1 MSSPCLLSAA
11 PVSQPRL
18 REVKISLK
26 AGGRETTTS
35 HRSSSGTR
43 EAPSRTYAPAER
55 EAPVRGGVSSSRS
68 RSTPPVHRAQ
78 SKKTRG
84 GSSRQQEREHHPERN
99 GTLLHVPLAVAP
111 AGLAPFSSSSSS
123 SAACTPRRQRTSRS
137 HPHPHPPSTP
147 APILSSS
154 SSSSSAKSMKRA
166 RWLSFST
173 SNICFNS
180 LLEGRFRQ
188 LQDEREAVQK
198 KTFTKWVNSILSR
211 VGCRISDLYLDLR
224 DGRMLIKLLEVL
236 SGERLPK
243 PTKGRM
249 RIHCLENVDKALQFL
264 KEQRVH
270 LENMGS
276 HDIVDGNHRLILG
289 LIWTIILRF
298 QIQDIVVETGQA
310 DQKETRSAKDALLL
324 WCQMKTAGYPNV
336 NITNFTTSWKD
347 GMAFN
352 ALIHKHRP
360 DLVEFNSLKKSNPT
374 HNLHSAFNVAEQ
386 KLGVHKLLD
395 PEDVFTENPDEKSI
409 ITYVVAFYH
418 YFSKMKQ
425 LAVEGKRVGK
435 VLDHAIETGTMID
448 KYETLASDLLT
459 WIEQT
464 IIVLNNRKLANSLTG
479 VQQQLQAFNTY
490 RTVEKPPKFQEKGN
504 LEVLLF
510 TIQSRMRA
518 NNQRVYT
525 PKEGALVADIN
536 RAWERLEKAE
546 HVRERVLR
554 DELIRQEKLEQ
565 MARRFDRK
573 AAMRETWLLENQR
586 LVAQDNF
593 GYDLPA
599 VEAAK
604 KKHDAIET
612 DISAYE
618 ERVQALVVI
627 SKELESER
635 YHDAKRIDAWKD
647 NILRLWDYLQELLR
661 ARGGRLDKNLTLQ
674 RIFQEML
681 HIISWMDDMK
691 ARLLS
696 PDFGKHLLEVED
708 LLQKHALVEND
719 IALQAE
725 RVHNASAAALK
736 FANGDSYKPCDPQ
749 VIRDRVQHLDQC
761 YQELCALAAQRRA
774 RLEQSRRFWYFLWEV
789 TELESWIRE
798 KEQLFSSLD
807 YGKDL
812 TSVLVLQSKH
822 SAFEDELGARRGN
835 LGQLLAE
842 GDKMIRAKHFGSPKV
857 QESMDDIG
865 TQWQQLEEL
874 AAFRKQNLQDTQR
887 FFQFQG
893 DADELKAWLLDAKR
907 QMSTDDVG
915 HDEYTTQRQLKRH
928 NDLRNEA
935 IKSGATIDALSK
947 QANALPEELLNTP
960 DIQRRLK
967 DIKDLFMELLS
978 LADLRQ
984 KKLDDTMALY
994 TIFSETDACEI
1005 WMGQKETWLVGLEVP
1020 EKLEDLEVVQNR
1032 LSILAQDMANVQS
1045 RVDDVNKAVK
1055 QLEDSRHPRTKE
1067 VKECQTRLNT
1077 RWEAFKAMVED
1088 KKKKVDSAVSL
1099 HSYRLDCDETET
1111 WIRDKTRVIEST
1123 QDLGNDLAAV
1133 MTIQRKLFGME
1144 RDLAAIED
1152 KLSFLRREADQL
1164 AQDHPENAADI
1175 LARRGDLDAAWD
1187 ALKKTLKDREDSLGE
1202 VSKLQT
1208 FLQDMDDFQSWL
1220 FKTQKAVASEEMP
1233 ATLPEAEEQL
1243 SLHDAVREDIN
1254 NHEEDYHRVKD
1265 TGAQVMQGQEDDP
1278 QYQQL
1283 EQRLNGMDRGW
1294 YELQKMWD
1302 SRKNFLD
1309 QGLGFQQFMRDGKA
1323 VEAILNNQ
1331 EYTLAHIDKPDT
1343 LAGAEKALKKHEDF
1357 LSTMEANEDKIH
1369 GALQGGQRLV
1379 DSDNLYSGKVQD
1391 KMDSILDRRDK
1402 NKGRAQEVSEKLRD
1416 NRDLRHFL
1424 QNTQDLTLWIN
1435 EKMLTAQDT
1444 SYDEA
1449 RNLHSKWLKH
1459 QAFMAELAS
1468 NKDWLNKVD
1477 QEGQELMEFKPEFEP
1492 IVTEHLAK
1500 LHELWDKL
1508 ESTTQ
1513 EKARLLFDANRSEL
1527 FDQSQADMKKWLGEL
1542 QQQLQGGDE
1551 DVRDLTKANILLK
1564 KHQMTENQVRDR
1576 AREMEELQ
1584 QAVTKHGGG
1593 REDQPELEAEQRALQ
1608 RDFQQLLTPLAQR
1621 KSKLEAARAVHQF
1634 YRDLADEL
1642 LWIEERMP
1650 LATSDEHGHNLQTVQ
1665 MLQKKNQTLQREMEG
1680 HQPRVDEVVER
1691 GRTMAEAASAEG
1703 RPEADRITFQLKV
1716 LEEAW
1721 DRLQDEM
1728 AKRRERLS
1736 GSNSA
1741 QQFYNDADEAEAW
1754 IWEQE
1759 LYMIADEKAKDEQSA
1774 MLMLK
1779 HHMLLKQAVDDYADS
1794 IKKLNGRAQKMFAE
1808 DHPDGEG
1815 IIRRQGR
1822 VDKQYAGLG
1831 ELAEDRGRKLDHA
1844 YHHFLLSREVEDLE
1858 HWIAE
1863 RDVVASSQEMG
1874 QDLDHVSILRDK
1886 FREFARETG
1895 MVGQERV
1902 DMVNLTIDELIEA
1915 GHVEAAA
1922 MAEWKDT
1929 INDSWADLLELIDT
1943 RAQLL
1948 TASYELLKYFDDG
1961 KELVAQIHEKQKELP
1976 EDVGE
1981 DFSKAESFHRMHA
1994 AFERDITALGQQVQ
2008 QFQETAGRLH
2018 AQYAGNRADAIQ
2030 ATERAVVEAWKGLLD
2045 ACDGRRAQ
2053 LVDTAEKFRFF
2064 TMVRDLMAWMESTI
2078 QQIETQEK
2086 PRDVSSVELL
2096 QKYHQGIRS
2105 EIEARGAKFTD
2116 CTDLGK
2122 ALLTRKHRDSA
2133 EIKEKLVQLMEKRK
2147 EMMFKWDDRW
2157 DWLRLLLEVCQFAR
2171 DASVAEAWLIA
2182 QEPYVTSRDL
2192 GHTVDEVEKLLKRHE
2207 AFEKSTA
2214 TWEERFCALER
2225 LTTLELLELRKQQQ
2239 EMEQFIKEEQRS
2251 DKDSRRE
2258 DTGFVEESSQIYT
2271 VEEQTLSGSGAVE
2284 PSSLVLEETADDA
2297 TVPMVSEMR
2306 ESGSLELESS
2316 VSAVMP
2322 REAERA
2328 ATMPVEPLRGQTVLQ
2343 EGLLGRK
2350 QDVEGSGKKAS
2361 NRSWNNLYCVL
2372 RPGHLSNYKD
2382 AKSFGHGVTYHGED
2396 PLSLSS
2402 ATWEILGNYKKKKHV
2417 AKLHLG
2423 DGSEYLFQCKDE
2435 EELQRWSQAMEKAI
2449 QPLAA
2454 EEASGPS
2461 GAKAHSLPHPSSSSS
2476 AALPE
2481 PGSAK
2486 KDKEKMFS
2494 RFAKKK

>member
-1 MSSPCLLSAA
+1 MTSTTDFDNVEITQQYSHINTRFDLSDEELDNDNCTA
-11 PVSQPRL
+11 RL
-18 REVKISLK
+18 FE
-26 AGGRETTTS
+26 
-35 HRSSSGTR
+35 
-43 EAPSRTYAPAER
+43 
-55 EAPVRGGVSSSRS
+55 RS
-68 RSTPPVHRAQ
+68 RIKA
-78 SKKTRG
+78 
-84 GSSRQQEREHHPERN
+84 
-99 GTLLHVPLAVAP
+99 LA
-111 AGLAPFSSSSSS
+111 
-123 SAACTPRRQRTSRS
+123 
-137 HPHPHPPSTP
+137 
-147 APILSSS
+147 
-154 SSSSSAKSMKRA
+154 
-166 RWLSFST
+166 
-173 SNICFNS
+173 
-180 LLEGRFRQ
+180 
-188 LQDEREAVQK
+188 DEREAVQK

-211 VGCRISDLYLDLR
+211 VQCRISDLYLDLR

-236 SGERLPK
+236 SGEKLPK

-298 QIQDIVVETGQA
+298 QIQDIIVETGQA

-360 DLVEFNSLKKSNPT
+360 DLVDYDSLKRSNPT
-374 HNLHSAFNVAEQ
+374 HNLQSAFNVAEQ
-386 KLGVHKLLD
+386 KLGVTKLLD

-435 VLDHAIETGTMID
+435 VLDQAIETEKMID
-448 KYETLASDLLT
+448 KYETLASDLLL

-464 IIVLNNRKLANSLTG
+464 IVVLNNRKLANSLSG

-490 RTVEKPPKFQEKGN
+490 RNVEKPPKFQEKGN

-510 TIQSRMRA
+510 SIQSRMRA

-536 RAWERLEKAE
+536 KAWKRLERAE
-546 HVRERVLR
+546 HERERVLR

-573 AAMRETWLLENQR
+573 AAMRETWLQENQR

-593 GYDLPA
+593 GYDLPE

-612 DISAYE
+612 DIAAYE
-618 ERVQALVVI
+618 ERVQALVDI

-635 YHDAKRIDAWKD
+635 YHDAKRIDVRKD
-647 NILRLWDYLQELLR
+647 NVLRLWDYLQNQLR
-661 ARGGRLDKNLTLQ
+661 DRRGRLDKNLTLQ

-681 HIISWMDDMK
+681 HIINWMDDMK
-691 ARLLS
+691 ARLMS
-696 PDFGKHLLEVED
+696 PEFGKHLLEVED

-725 RVHNASAAALK
+725 RIQNASAAALK
-736 FANGDSYKPCDPQ
+736 FANGDTYKPCDPQ
-749 VIRDRVQHLDQC
+749 VIRDRVQHLDLC

-774 RLEQSRRFWYFLWEV
+774 RLEQSRCFWNFLWEV
-789 TELESWIRE
+789 AELESWIRE
-798 KEQLFSSLD
+798 KENLFSSLD

-822 SAFEDELGARRGN
+822 SAFEDELAARRVN
-835 LGQLLAE
+835 LKQILPE
-842 GDKMIRAKHFGSPKV
+842 GEKMIQAKHFGSPKV
-857 QESMDDIG
+857 QECMDDIMR
-865 TQWQQLEEL
+865 QWQQLEEL

-907 QMSTDDVG
+907 QMSTDDLG
-915 HDEYTTQRQLKRH
+915 HDEYTTQRLLKKH
-928 NDLRNEA
+928 NDLKNEA
-935 IKSGATIDALSK
+935 IKNGATIDALSK
-947 QANALPEELLNTP
+947 QASALPEELQNTP

-967 DIKDLFMELLS
+967 DIKDLYMELMS

-994 TIFSETDACEI
+994 TIFSETDACEL

-1020 EKLEDLEVVQNR
+1020 ENLDNLEVVQNR

-1067 VKECQTRLNT
+1067 VKECQARLNK
-1077 RWEAFKAMVED
+1077 RWEAFKAMVEE
-1088 KKKKVDSAVSL
+1088 KKRKVDSAVSL
-1099 HSYRLDCDETET
+1099 HNYGLECDETEA
-1111 WIRDKTRVIEST
+1111 WIKDKTRVIEST

-1133 MTIQRKLFGME
+1133 MAIQRKLFGIQ
-1144 RDLAAIED
+1144 RDLAAID
-1152 KLSFLRREADQL
+1152 TKLTFLRKEADQL
-1164 AQDHPENAADI
+1164 AKDHPENAADI
-1175 LARRGDLDAAWD
+1175 LARRGELDAAWD
-1187 ALKKTLKDREDSLGE
+1187 TLRKTLKDREDSLGE

-1220 FKTQKAVASEEMP
+1220 FKTQK
-1233 ATLPEAEEQL
+1233 
-1243 SLHDAVREDIN
+1243 
-1254 NHEEDYHRVKD
+1254 
-1265 TGAQVMQGQEDDP
+1265 
-1278 QYQQL
+1278 
-1283 EQRLNGMDRGW
+1283 
-1294 YELQKMWD
+1294 
-1302 SRKNFLD
+1302 
-1309 QGLGFQQFMRDGKA
+1309 
-1323 VEAILNNQ
+1323 
-1331 EYTLAHIDKPDT
+1331 EYTLAHLDKPDT

-1357 LSTMEANEDKIH
+1357 VSTMEANEDKID

-1379 DSDNLYSGKVQD
+1379 DSNNLYSGKVQE
-1391 KMDSILDRRDK
+1391 KMDSIQDRLVHDK
-1402 NKGRAQEVSEKLRD
+1402 NKRRAQDVHEKLRD
-1416 NRDLRHFL
+1416 NRDLQHFL
-1424 QNTQDLTLWIN
+1424 QNTQDLTVWIN

-1477 QEGQELMEFKPEFEP
+1477 QEGQELMESKPEFEP
-1492 IVTEHLAK
+1492 IVTERLAQ

-1527 FDQSQADMKKWLGEL
+1527 LDQSLADIKKWLHEL
-1542 QQQLQGGDE
+1542 QQQLQSGDE
-1551 DVRDLTKANILLK
+1551 DVKDLTIANILLK
-1564 KHQMTENQVRDR
+1564 KHQMTENQVRGR
-1576 AREMEELQ
+1576 ARELEELQ
-1584 QAVTKHGGG
+1584 EAVRKHGGG
-1593 REDQPELEAEQRALQ
+1593 REDQPELEAEQQTLQ

-1621 KSKLEAARAVHQF
+1621 KGKLEAAKAVHQF

-1650 LATSDEHGHNLQTVQ
+1650 LAMSQEHGHNLQTVQ
-1665 MLQKKNQTLQREMEG
+1665 MLLKKNQTLQREIEG
-1680 HQPRVDEVVER
+1680 HQP
-1691 GRTMAEAASAEG
+1691 
-1703 RPEADRITFQLKV
+1703 
-1716 LEEAW
+1716 
-1721 DRLQDEM
+1721 
-1728 AKRRERLS
+1728 
-1736 GSNSA
+1736 
-1741 QQFYNDADEAEAW
+1741 EAEAW
-1754 IWEQE
+1754 IGEQE

-1779 HHMLLKQAVDDYADS
+1779 RHVILKQDVDDYTDS
-1794 IKKLNGRAQKMFAE
+1794 IQRLADRAQKMFAE
-1808 DHPDGEG
+1808 DHPDGSE
-1815 IIRRQGR
+1815 IIRRQGQ
-1822 VDKQYAGLG
+1822 VDKQYAGLK
-1831 ELAEDRGRKLDHA
+1831 ELAEDRRKKLDHT
-1844 YHHFLLSREVEDLE
+1844 YHHFLLCREVEELE

-1863 RDVVASSQEMG
+1863 RDLVASSQEMG
-1874 QDLDHVSILRDK
+1874 QDLDHVTLLRDK
-1886 FREFARETG
+1886 FREFSRETG

-1902 DMVNLTIDELIEA
+1902 DMVNQTIDELIEG
-1915 GHVEAAA
+1915 GHSEAAT
-1922 MAEWKDT
+1922 MAEWKDS
-1929 INDSWADLLELIDT
+1929 INESWADLLELIDT
-1943 RAQLL
+1943 RTQLL
-1948 TASYELLKYFDDG
+1948 MASYELYFDDG
-1961 KELVAQIHEKQKELP
+1961 KELVAQIHDKQKELP
-1976 EDVGE
+1976 DDVGE

-1994 AFERDITALGQQVQ
+1994 AFERDITALGKQVQ
-2008 QFQETAGRLH
+2008 QFQETAARLH

-2030 ATERAVVEAWKGLLD
+2030 ATEQEVVEAWNGLLA

-2064 TMVRDLMAWMESTI
+2064 TMVRDLMAWMESI
-2078 QQIETQEK
+2078 IKQIETQEK
-2086 PRDVSSVELL
+2086 PKDVSSVELL

-2105 EIEARGAKFTD
+2105 EIETRGAKFTD
-2116 CTDLGK
+2116 CIDLGK

-2133 EIKEKLVQLMEKRK
+2133 EIKEKLGQLLKKRK

-2182 QEPYVTSRDL
+2182 QEPYVSSRDL

-2214 TWEERFCALER
+2214 TWEERFSALER
-2225 LTTLELLELRKQQQ
+2225 LTTDTLCSALLMQVVLLIHKWHFARLILSLCWFPLYLYFLLQ
-2239 EMEQFIKEEQRS
+2239 
-2251 DKDSRRE
+2251 
-2258 DTGFVEESSQIYT
+2258 
-2271 VEEQTLSGSGAVE
+2271 SGSGAVE
-2284 PSSLVLEETADDA
+2284 PSSGLLEGTAGDT
-2297 TVPMVSEMR
+2297 TVPIESEMR
-2306 ESGSLELESS
+2306 ESGSLELEPS
-2316 VSAVMP
+2316 VSLVTP
-2322 REAERA
+2322 KEPERA
-2328 ATMPVEPLRGQTVLQ
+2328 ATMPVEPLRAQTVLQ
-2343 EGLLGRK
+2343 EGMLSRK
-2350 QDVEGSGKKAS
+2350 HDVEGSGKKAS

-2372 RPGHLSNYKD
+2372 KPGQLSAYKD
-2382 AKSFGHGVTYHGED
+2382 AKSFGHGATYHGED
-2396 PLSLSS
+2396 PLSLSNAS
-2402 ATWEILGNYKKKKHV
+2402 WEILTNYKKKKHV
-2417 AKLHLG
+2417 FKLH
-2423 DGSEYLFQCKDE
+2423 
-2435 EELQRWSQAMEKAI
+2435 QAMDKAV
-2449 QPLAA
+2449 QPVAA
-2454 EEASGPS
+2454 EEESGPS
-2461 GAKAHSLPHPSSSSS
+2461 GGKTHSLPPPSSSS

-2481 PGSAK
+2481 PSSAK
-2486 KDKEKMFS
+2486 KDKEKKFS

>member
-1 MSSPCLLSAA
+1 MTSTTDFDNAEITQQYSRINTRFELSDEELDNDNSSA
-11 PVSQPRL
+11 RL
-18 REVKISLK
+18 FE
-26 AGGRETTTS
+26 
-35 HRSSSGTR
+35 
-43 EAPSRTYAPAER
+43 
-55 EAPVRGGVSSSRS
+55 RS
-68 RSTPPVHRAQ
+68 RIKA
-78 SKKTRG
+78 
-84 GSSRQQEREHHPERN
+84 
-99 GTLLHVPLAVAP
+99 LA
-111 AGLAPFSSSSSS
+111 
-123 SAACTPRRQRTSRS
+123 
-137 HPHPHPPSTP
+137 
-147 APILSSS
+147 
-154 SSSSSAKSMKRA
+154 
-166 RWLSFST
+166 
-173 SNICFNS
+173 
-180 LLEGRFRQ
+180 
-188 LQDEREAVQK
+188 DEREAVQK

-298 QIQDIVVETGQA
+298 QIQDIIVETGQA

-336 NITNFTTSWKD
+336 NITNFTTCWKD
-347 GMAFN
+347 GLAFN

-360 DLVEFNSLKKSNPT
+360 DLLDYGTLRKSNPT
-374 HNLHSAFNVAEQ
+374 HNLQSAFNVAEQ
-386 KLGVHKLLD
+386 KLGVTKLLD

-435 VLDHAIETGTMID
+435 VLDQAIETEKMVD

-464 IIVLNNRKLANSLTG
+464 IIVLNNRKLANSLSG

-536 RAWERLEKAE
+536 RAWERLERAE
-546 HVRERVLR
+546 HERERVLR

-612 DISAYE
+612 DIAAYE
-618 ERVQALVVI
+618 ERVQALVDI
-627 SKELESER
+627 SKVLESER
-635 YHDAKRIDAWKD
+635 YHDAKRIDVRKD
-647 NILRLWDYLQELLR
+647 NILRLWDYLQELLK
-661 ARGGRLDKNLTLQ
+661 ARRGRLDKNVTLQ

-681 HIISWMDDMK
+681 YIISWMDDMK
-691 ARLLS
+691 ARLMS

-708 LLQKHALVEND
+708 LLQKHALLEND

-749 VIRDRVQHLDQC
+749 VIRDRVQHLDLC

-774 RLEQSRRFWYFLWEV
+774 RLEQSRRFWNFLWEV
-789 TELESWIRE
+789 AELESWIRE
-798 KEQLFSSLD
+798 KEHIFSSMD

-822 SAFEDELGARRGN
+822 SAFEDELGARRAN
-835 LGQLLAE
+835 LEQVLAE
-842 GDKMIRAKHFGSPKV
+842 GEKMIKTKHFGSPKV
-857 QESMDDIG
+857 QDSMDSIG
-865 TQWQQLEEL
+865 RQWQQLEEL
-874 AAFRKQNLQDTQR
+874 AAFRRQNLQDTQR

-893 DADELKAWLLDAKR
+893 DADDLKSWLLDAKR
-907 QMSTDDVG
+907 QMSSEDVG
-915 HDEYTTQRQLKRH
+915 HDEYTTERLLKKH
-928 NDLRNEA
+928 KSLKNEA
-935 IKSGATIDALSK
+935 IKNGATIDALSK
-947 QANALPEELLNTP
+947 QANSLPEELQNTP

-967 DIKDLFMELLS
+967 DIKDLYMELMS

-984 KKLDDTMALY
+984 KKLDDAMALY
-994 TIFSETDACEI
+994 TIFSETDACEL
-1005 WMGQKETWLVGLEVP
+1005 WMGQKETWLVGLDVP

-1032 LSILAQDMANVQS
+1032 LSILAQEMANVQS
-1045 RVDDVNKAVK
+1045 RVDYVNKAVK

-1067 VKECQTRLNT
+1067 VKEYQTRLNK
-1077 RWEAFKAMVED
+1077 RWEAFKAMVEE
-1088 KKKKVDSAVSL
+1088 KKRKVDSALSL
-1099 HSYRLDCDETET
+1099 HNYGLECDETEA
-1111 WIRDKTRVIEST
+1111 WIKDKTRVIEST

-1144 RDLAAIED
+1144 RDLAAID
-1152 KLSFLRREADQL
+1152 TKLTFLRNEADQL
-1164 AQDHPENAADI
+1164 AKDHPENADDI
-1175 LARRGDLDAAWD
+1175 LARRKDLDAAWD
-1187 ALKKTLKDREDSLGE
+1187 ALKKTLKDREESLGE

-1220 FKTQKAVASEEMP
+1220 FKSQKAVASEEVP
-1233 ATLPEAEEQL
+1233 ETLPEAEEQL

-1254 NHEEDYHRVKD
+1254 NHEEDYHRVRD
-1265 TGAQVMQGQEDDP
+1265 TGAQVTQGQEDDP

-1283 EQRLNGMDRGW
+1283 EQRLKGLDRGW

-1302 SRKNFLD
+1302 NRKSFLD

-1323 VEAILNNQ
+1323 VNAILNNQ

-1357 LSTMEANEDKIH
+1357 VSTMEANEDKID
-1369 GALQGGQRLV
+1369 GALQSGQRLV
-1379 DSDNLYSGKVQD
+1379 DSNNLYSGKIQE
-1391 KMDSILDRRDK
+1391 KMDSIRDRHSK
-1402 NKGRAQEVSEKLRD
+1402 NKSRAQEVSEKLRD
-1416 NRDLRHFL
+1416 NRDLQQFL

-1459 QAFMAELAS
+1459 QAFMAELAA
-1468 NKDWLNKVD
+1468 NRGWLSKLD
-1477 QEGQELMEFKPEFEP
+1477 QEGQELIDSKPEFEP
-1492 IVTEHLAK
+1492 IVKERLAK

-1527 FDQSQADMKKWLGEL
+1527 FDQSLTDMKKWLAGL
-1542 QQQLQGGDE
+1542 QQQLQSGE
-1551 DVRDLTKANILLK
+1551 DVKDLTNANILLK

-1576 AREMEELQ
+1576 ARELEELQ
-1584 QAVTKHGGG
+1584 AAVQKHGGG
-1593 REDQPELEAEQRALQ
+1593 RDDQPELEAEQQALQ
-1608 RDFQQLLTPLAQR
+1608 ADFQQLITPLAQR
-1621 KSKLEAARAVHQF
+1621 RGKLEAAKSVHQF

-1650 LATSDEHGHNLQTVQ
+1650 LAMSQEHGHNLQTVQ
-1665 MLQKKNQTLQREMEG
+1665 MLQKKNQTLQREIEG
-1680 HQPRVDEVVER
+1680 HQPRVDDVLER
-1691 GRTMAEAASAEG
+1691 GQRMAAAASAES
-1703 RPEADRITFQLKV
+1703 RPEAEGIADQVKE

-1721 DRLQDEM
+1721 ARLQDEM
-1728 AKRRERLS
+1728 AKRRERLN
-1736 GSNSA
+1736 GSDLA
-1741 QQFYNDADEAEAW
+1741 RQYLNDADEAEAW
-1754 IWEQE
+1754 IGEQE

-1774 MLMLK
+1774 MVMLK
-1779 HHMLLKQAVDDYADS
+1779 RHMILKQAVDDYSDS
-1794 IKKLNGRAQKMFAE
+1794 IQKLADRAQKLFSE
-1808 DHPDGEG
+1808 DHPDGED
-1815 IIRRQGR
+1815 IIRRQGQ
-1822 VDKQYAGLG
+1822 VDKQYAGLK
-1831 ELAEDRGRKLDHA
+1831 ELAEDRCKKLDHT
-1844 YHHFLLSREVEDLE
+1844 YHHFLLSREVEELE
-1858 HWIAE
+1858 QWISE
-1863 RDVVASSQEMG
+1863 KDVVASSQEMG
-1874 QDLDHVSILRDK
+1874 QDLDHVTLLRDR

-1895 MVGQERV
+1895 MAGQERV
-1902 DMVNLTIDELIEA
+1902 DLVNQTIDELIEA
-1915 GHVEAAA
+1915 GHTEAAA
-1922 MAEWKDT
+1922 MAEWKDS
-1929 INDSWADLLELIDT
+1929 INESWADLLELIDT

-1948 TASYELLKYFDDG
+1948 TTSYELLKYFDDG
-1961 KELVAQIHEKQKELP
+1961 KELVAQIQEKQKELP

-1994 AFERDITALGQQVQ
+1994 AFERDISALGKQVQ
-2008 QFQETAGRLH
+2008 LFQETAARLH
-2018 AQYAGNRADAIQ
+2018 AQYAGGQAESIH
-2030 ATERAVVEAWKGLLD
+2030 ATEREVMEAWKGLLD

-2064 TMVRDLMAWMESTI
+2064 TMVRDLLSWMESII

-2086 PRDVSSVELL
+2086 PRDTSSVELL

-2116 CTDLGK
+2116 CIDLGK
-2122 ALLTRKHRDSA
+2122 TLLTRKHRDSA
-2133 EIKEKLVQLMEKRK
+2133 EIKEKLVQLTEKRK
-2147 EMMFKWDDRW
+2147 EMMLKWDDRW

-2192 GHTVDEVEKLLKRHE
+2192 GLTVDEVEKLLKRHE

-2214 TWEERFCALER
+2214 TWEERFSALER
-2225 LTTLELLELRKQQQ
+2225 LTTLELLELRKEQQ
-2239 EMEQFIKEEQRS
+2239 EMEQVMKEERRS
-2251 DKDSRRE
+2251 DIDSRRE
-2258 DTGFVEESSQIYT
+2258 DTGFVEESSQLHTI
-2271 VEEQTLSGSGAVE
+2271 EEQTLSGSGAVE
-2284 PSSLVLEETADDA
+2284 PTSGVQEGTAGDS
-2297 TVPMVSEMR
+2297 TVPIESEMR
-2306 ESGSLELESS
+2306 ESGSLELEPSIS
-2316 VSAVMP
+2316 VVMP
-2322 REAERA
+2322 KEPERA
-2328 ATMPVEPLRGQTVLQ
+2328 ATMPAEPVRALTVLQ
-2343 EGLLGRK
+2343 EGMLGRK
-2350 QDVEGSGKKAS
+2350 HDVEGSGKKAS

-2372 RPGHLSNYKD
+2372 KPGQLSVYKD
-2382 AKSFGHGVTYHGED
+2382 AKSFNHGVTYHGED
-2396 PLSLSS
+2396 PLSLSNAS
-2402 ATWEILGNYKKKKHV
+2402 WEILTNYKKKKHV
-2417 AKLHLG
+2417 ATLRLR
-2423 DGSEYLFQCKDE
+2423 DGSEYLFHCKDE
-2435 EELQRWSQAMEKAI
+2435 EELQRWSQAMERAV

-2461 GAKAHSLPHPSSSSS
+2461 GAKTHSLPAASSSSSS
-2476 AALPE
+2476 AAPPE
-2481 PGSAK
+2481 PSSAK
-2486 KDKEKMFS
+2486 KEKEKKFS

>member
-1 MSSPCLLSAA
+1 IASATFFFFCITQQYSHINTRFNLSDEELDNDNSSA
-11 PVSQPRL
+11 RL
-18 REVKISLK
+18 FE
-26 AGGRETTTS
+26 
-35 HRSSSGTR
+35 
-43 EAPSRTYAPAER
+43 
-55 EAPVRGGVSSSRS
+55 RS
-68 RSTPPVHRAQ
+68 RIKA
-78 SKKTRG
+78 
-84 GSSRQQEREHHPERN
+84 
-99 GTLLHVPLAVAP
+99 LA
-111 AGLAPFSSSSSS
+111 
-123 SAACTPRRQRTSRS
+123 
-137 HPHPHPPSTP
+137 
-147 APILSSS
+147 
-154 SSSSSAKSMKRA
+154 
-166 RWLSFST
+166 
-173 SNICFNS
+173 
-180 LLEGRFRQ
+180 
-188 LQDEREAVQK
+188 DEREAVQK

-298 QIQDIVVETGQA
+298 QIQDIIVETGQA
-310 DQKETRSAKDALLL
+310 DQKETHSAKDALLL

-336 NITNFTTSWKD
+336 NITNFTNSWKD

-360 DLVEFNSLKKSNPT
+360 DLVDYTKLKRSNPT
-374 HNLHSAFNVAEQ
+374 HNLQNAFNVAEQ
-386 KLGVHKLLD
+386 KLGVTKLLD

-435 VLDHAIETGTMID
+435 VLDQAIETERMID

-464 IIVLNNRKLANSLTG
+464 IVVLNNRKLANSLTG

-518 NNQRVYT
+518 NNQRVYM
-525 PKEGALVADIN
+525 PKEGALVSDIN
-536 RAWERLEKAE
+536 RAWERLERAE
-546 HVRERVLR
+546 HERERVLR

-612 DISAYE
+612 DIAAYE
-618 ERVQALVVI
+618 ERVQALVNI

-635 YHDAKRIDAWKD
+635 YHDAKRIDVRKD

-661 ARGGRLDKNLTLQ
+661 SRRGRLDMNLTLQ

-681 HIISWMDDMK
+681 YIISWMDEMK

-708 LLQKHALVEND
+708 LLQKHALLEND

-725 RVHNASAAALK
+725 RVQSASAAALK

-749 VIRDRVQHLDQC
+749 VIRDRVQHLNLC
-761 YQELCALAAQRRA
+761 YQELCTLAAQRRA
-774 RLEQSRRFWYFLWEV
+774 RLEQSRRFWNCLWEV
-789 TELESWIRE
+789 AELESWIRE

-812 TSVLVLQSKH
+812 TSMLVLQSKH
-822 SAFEDELGARRGN
+822 SAFEDELGARRNN
-835 LGQLLAE
+835 LQQVLAE
-842 GDKMIRAKHFGSPKV
+842 GDKMIQAKHFGSPKI
-857 QESMDDIG
+857 QECMDDIRR
-865 TQWQQLEEL
+865 QWQQLEDL
-874 AAFRKQNLQDTQR
+874 AAFRKQNLRDTQT

-907 QMSTDDVG
+907 QMSSNDVG
-915 HDEYTTQRQLKRH
+915 HDEYTTQRLLK
-928 NDLRNEA
+928 NQNNLRNEA
-935 IKSGATIDALSK
+935 IKNGATIDALSK
-947 QANALPEELLNTP
+947 QASALPEELQNTP

-967 DIKDLFMELLS
+967 DIKDLYMELLT

-994 TIFSETDACEI
+994 TIFSETDACEL
-1005 WMGQKETWLVGLEVP
+1005 WMSMKETWLVDLEVP
-1020 EKLEDLEVVQNR
+1020 ENLEDLEVVQNR
-1032 LSILAQDMANVQS
+1032 LSALAQEMVNVQS
-1045 RVDDVNKAVK
+1045 RVDDVNKAAK
-1055 QLEDSRHPRTKE
+1055 QLEESRHPRTKE
-1067 VKECQTRLNT
+1067 IKECQTRLNK

-1088 KKKKVDSAVSL
+1088 KKRRVDSAVSL
-1099 HSYRLDCDETET
+1099 HNYGLECDETET
-1111 WIRDKTRVIEST
+1111 WIKEKTRVIEST

-1144 RDLAAIED
+1144 RDLAAIEA
-1152 KLSFLRREADQL
+1152 KLTFLNEEANQL
-1164 AQDHPENAADI
+1164 AQDHPENAANI
-1175 LARRGDLDAAWD
+1175 LARRAELDTAWD
-1187 ALKKTLKDREDSLGE
+1187 RLRKTLKDREDSLGE

-1233 ATLPEAEEQL
+1233 TSLQEAEELL
-1243 SLHDAVREDIN
+1243 SRHNAVREDIN
-1254 NHEEDYHRVKD
+1254 NHEEDYHRVRD
-1265 TGAQVMQGQEDDP
+1265 TGAQVTQGQEDDP

-1283 EQRLNGMDRGW
+1283 EQRLNGLDRGW

-1302 SRKNFLD
+1302 SRRNFLD
-1309 QGLGFQQFMRDGKA
+1309 QGLGFQQFLRDGKA

-1357 LSTMEANEDKIH
+1357 VSTMEANEDKID

-1379 DSDNLYSGKVQD
+1379 DSNNLYSPKVQE
-1391 KMDSILDRRDK
+1391 KMDLVQDRQSK
-1402 NKGRAQEVSEKLRD
+1402 NKRRAVDVSEKLRD
-1416 NRDLRHFL
+1416 NRDLQHFL
-1424 QNTQDLTLWIN
+1424 QNTQDLTVWIN

-1477 QEGQELMEFKPEFEP
+1477 QEGQELMESKPEFEP
-1492 IVTEHLAK
+1492 IVKERLAQ

-1513 EKARLLFDANRSEL
+1513 EKDRLLFDANRSEL
-1527 FDQSQADMKKWLGEL
+1527 FDQSLADMKKWLAEL
-1542 QQQLQGGDE
+1542 QQQLQSGDE
-1551 DVRDLTKANILLK
+1551 DVKDLTNANIQLK
-1564 KHQMTENQVRDR
+1564 KHQVCIFLRKKKSLFLSMQSE
-1576 AREMEELQ
+1576 
-1584 QAVTKHGGG
+1584 
-1593 REDQPELEAEQRALQ
+1593 
-1608 RDFQQLLTPLAQR
+1608 FQQLLTPLSQR
-1621 KSKLEAARAVHQF
+1621 RGKLEAAKAVHQF

-1650 LATSDEHGHNLQTVQ
+1650 LAMSQEHGNNLQTVQ
-1665 MLQKKNQTLQREMEG
+1665 MLLKKNQTLQREIEG
-1680 HQPRVDEVVER
+1680 HQPCVGEVLER
-1691 GRTMAEAASAEG
+1691 GRRMAAAASAED
-1703 RPEADRITFQLKV
+1703 RPEAERIGDQMQE

-1721 DRLQDEM
+1721 ARLRDEM

-1736 GSNSA
+1736 GSNLA
-1741 QQFYNDADEAEAW
+1741 QQYYNDADEAEAW
-1754 IWEQE
+1754 IGEQE

-1779 HHMLLKQAVDDYADS
+1779 RHLILKQAVDDYAAS
-1794 IKKLNGRAQKMFAE
+1794 IQKLSDRAQKTLAE
-1808 DHPDGEG
+1808 DHPDGEE
-1815 IIRRQGR
+1815 IIRRQGQ
-1822 VDKQYAGLG
+1822 VDKQYAGLK
-1831 ELAEDRGRKLDHA
+1831 ELAEDRRKKLNHT

-1863 RDVVASSQEMG
+1863 KDVVASSQEMG
-1874 QDLDHVSILRDK
+1874 QDLDHVTLLRDK
-1886 FREFARETG
+1886 FRDFSRDMG
-1895 MVGQERV
+1895 MIGQDRV
-1902 DMVNLTIDELIEA
+1902 DMVNQTIDELIET
-1915 GHVEAAA
+1915 GHSEAATL
-1922 MAEWKDT
+1922 AEWKDG
-1929 INDSWADLLELIDT
+1929 INESWADLLELIDT
-1943 RAQLL
+1943 RSQLL
-1948 TASYELLKYFDDG
+1948 MASYDLLKYFDDG
-1961 KELVAQIHEKQKELP
+1961 KELVTQIHEKQKELP
-1976 EDVGE
+1976 EDVGD

-1994 AFERDITALGQQVQ
+1994 AFERDITALGKQVQ
-2008 QFQETAGRLH
+2008 QFQETALRLR
-2018 AQYAGNRADAIQ
+2018 AQYAGDKQDAIQ
-2030 ATERAVVEAWKGLLD
+2030 AMETEVVEAWKGLLD
-2045 ACDGRRAQ
+2045 ASDGRRAE

-2064 TMVRDLMAWMESTI
+2064 SMVRDLMAWMESII

-2105 EIEARGAKFTD
+2105 EIETRSAKFTD
-2116 CTDLGK
+2116 CIDLGK
-2122 ALLTRKHRDSA
+2122 SMLTRKHRDSA
-2133 EIKEKLVQLMEKRK
+2133 EIKEKLVQLMEKRQ

-2192 GHTVDEVEKLLKRHE
+2192 GQSVDEVEKLLKRHE

-2214 TWEERFCALER
+2214 TWEERFSALER
-2225 LTTLELLELRKQQQ
+2225 LTTVQ
-2239 EMEQFIKEEQRS
+2239 
-2251 DKDSRRE
+2251 
-2258 DTGFVEESSQIYT
+2258 ESSQLYT
-2271 VEEQTLSGSGAVE
+2271 IEEQTL
-2284 PSSLVLEETADDA
+2284 
-2297 TVPMVSEMR
+2297 VSN
-2306 ESGSLELESS
+2306 
-2316 VSAVMP
+2316 
-2322 REAERA
+2322 
-2328 ATMPVEPLRGQTVLQ
+2328 
-2343 EGLLGRK
+2343 
-2350 QDVEGSGKKAS
+2350 KAP
-2361 NRSWNNLYCVL
+2361 YFH
-2372 RPGHLSNYKD
+2372 HL
-2382 AKSFGHGVTYHGED
+2382 F
-2396 PLSLSS
+2396 
-2402 ATWEILGNYKKKKHV
+2402 
-2417 AKLHLG
+2417 
-2423 DGSEYLFQCKDE
+2423 
-2435 EELQRWSQAMEKAI
+2435 
-2449 QPLAA
+2449 
-2454 EEASGPS
+2454 
-2461 GAKAHSLPHPSSSSS
+2461 
-2476 AALPE
+2476 
-2481 PGSAK
+2481 
-2486 KDKEKMFS
+2486 
-2494 RFAKKK
+2494 

>member
-1 MSSPCLLSAA
+1 MTSTTDFDNAEITQQYSHINTRFDLCDEELDNDNSSA
-11 PVSQPRL
+11 RL
-18 REVKISLK
+18 FE
-26 AGGRETTTS
+26 
-35 HRSSSGTR
+35 
-43 EAPSRTYAPAER
+43 
-55 EAPVRGGVSSSRS
+55 RS
-68 RSTPPVHRAQ
+68 RIKA
-78 SKKTRG
+78 
-84 GSSRQQEREHHPERN
+84 
-99 GTLLHVPLAVAP
+99 LA
-111 AGLAPFSSSSSS
+111 
-123 SAACTPRRQRTSRS
+123 
-137 HPHPHPPSTP
+137 
-147 APILSSS
+147 
-154 SSSSSAKSMKRA
+154 
-166 RWLSFST
+166 
-173 SNICFNS
+173 
-180 LLEGRFRQ
+180 
-188 LQDEREAVQK
+188 DEREAVQK

-360 DLVEFNSLKKSNPT
+360 DLVDYNTLKRSNPT
-374 HNLHSAFNVAEQ
+374 HNLQNAFNVAEQ
-386 KLGVHKLLD
+386 RLGVTKLLD

-435 VLDHAIETGTMID
+435 VLDHAIETEEMID

-464 IIVLNNRKLANSLTG
+464 IIVLNNRKLANSLSG

-510 TIQSRMRA
+510 TIQSRMRS

-536 RAWERLEKAE
+536 RAWARLERAE
-546 HVRERVLR
+546 HERERVLR

-565 MARRFDRK
+565 TARRFDRK

-586 LVAQDNF
+586 LVSQDNF

-618 ERVQALVVI
+618 ERVKALVEI

-635 YHDAKRIDAWKD
+635 YHDAKRIDVRKD
-647 NILRLWDYLQELLR
+647 NVLRLWDYLQELLK
-661 ARGGRLDKNLTLQ
+661 ARGTRLEKNLTLQ

-708 LLQKHALVEND
+708 LLQKHTLLEND
-719 IALQAE
+719 IALQAD
-725 RVHNASAAALK
+725 RVQSTSTAALK
-736 FANGDSYKPCDPQ
+736 FANGETYKPCDPQ
-749 VIRDRVQHLDQC
+749 VIRDRVQHLELC
-761 YQELCALAAQRRA
+761 YQELCALAAQRKA
-774 RLEQSRRFWYFLWEV
+774 RLEQSRCFWNFLWEV

-798 KEQLFSSLD
+798 KEHIFSSLD

-822 SAFEDELGARRGN
+822 NAFEDELAARRASLDN
-835 LGQLLAE
+835 IMAE
-842 GDKMIRAKHFGSPKV
+842 GEKMIQAKHFGSPKV
-857 QESMDDIG
+857 EECMDDIG
-865 TQWQQLEEL
+865 RQWQQLEEL
-874 AAFRKQNLQDTQR
+874 ADFRKQNLQDTQR

-893 DADELKAWLLDAKR
+893 DADDLKTWLLDAKR
-907 QMSTDDVG
+907 QMSSDDVG
-915 HDEYTTQRQLKRH
+915 HDEFTTQRLLKKH
-928 NDLRNEA
+928 NNLKNEA
-935 IKSGATIDALSK
+935 IKNGANIDTLSR
-947 QANALPEELLNTP
+947 QANALPEELQNTP

-967 DIKDLFMELLS
+967 DIKDLYMELMT

-984 KKLDDTMALY
+984 KKLDDAMALY
-994 TIFSETDACEI
+994 TIFSETDACEL

-1020 EKLEDLEVVQNR
+1020 DNLEDLEVVQNR
-1032 LSILAQDMANVQS
+1032 LSILAQDMANVAS
-1045 RVDDVNKAVK
+1045 RVDDVNNAVK

-1067 VKECQTRLNT
+1067 VKDCQTRLNT
-1077 RWEAFKAMVED
+1077 RWEAFKAMVEE
-1088 KKKKVDSAVSL
+1088 KKRKVDSAVSL
-1099 HSYRLDCDETET
+1099 HNYGLECDETDA

-1144 RDLAAIED
+1144 RDLAAIET
-1152 KLSFLRREADQL
+1152 KLNFLRNEADQL
-1164 AQDHPENAADI
+1164 AEDHPENADDI
-1175 LARRGDLDAAWD
+1175 LARRRALDAAWD
-1187 ALKKTLKDREDSLGE
+1187 ALRKTLKDREDSLGE
-1202 VSKLQT
+1202 VSKLQN

-1220 FKTQKAVASEEMP
+1220 FRTQKAVASEETP

-1243 SLHDAVREDIN
+1243 SLHDALREDIN
-1254 NHEEDYHRVKD
+1254 NHEEDYHRVRD
-1265 TGAQVMQGQEDDP
+1265 TGARVTQAEEDDP

-1283 EQRLNGMDRGW
+1283 EQRLKGLDTGW

-1302 SRKNFLD
+1302 SRKGVLD
-1309 QGLGFQQFMRDGKA
+1309 QGLGFQQFMRDSKT
-1323 VEAILNNQ
+1323 VEAVLNNQ
-1331 EYTLAHIDKPDT
+1331 EYTLAHVDKPDT

-1357 LSTMEANEDKIH
+1357 MSTMEANEDKID
-1369 GALQGGQRLV
+1369 GALQAGRQLV
-1379 DSDNLYSGKVQD
+1379 DGNNLYAGKVQD
-1391 KMDSILDRRDK
+1391 KMDSIRDRNVK
-1402 NKGRAQEVSEKLRD
+1402 NKKRAQEVSEKLRD
-1416 NRDLRHFL
+1416 NLALQHFL

-1459 QAFMAELAS
+1459 QAFMAELGA

-1477 QEGQELMEFKPEFEP
+1477 QEGQELKESKPEFSP
-1492 IVTEHLAK
+1492 IVDERLAK
-1500 LHELWDKL
+1500 LHELWDQL

-1527 FDQSQADMKKWLGEL
+1527 FDQSLADMKKWLGEL

-1551 DVRDLTKANILLK
+1551 EVKDLTNANILLK
-1564 KHQMTENQVRDR
+1564 KHQMMENQVRDR
-1576 AREMEELQ
+1576 GRELEELQ
-1584 QAVTKHGGG
+1584 DAVRKHGGA
-1593 REDQPELEAEQRALQ
+1593 REDQPEMEAEQQALQ

-1621 KSKLEAARAVHQF
+1621 KGKLEAAKAVHQF

-1642 LWIEERMP
+1642 LWVEERLP
-1650 LATSDEHGHNLQTVQ
+1650 LATSREHGHNLQTVQ
-1665 MLQKKNQTLQREMEG
+1665 MLLKKNQTLQREIEG
-1680 HQPRVDEVVER
+1680 HQPRVDEVLER
-1691 GRTMAEAASAEG
+1691 GRRMAAAAGAEG
-1703 RPEADRITFQLKV
+1703 GPEEGRIEEQLKE

-1721 DRLQDEM
+1721 ARLQEET
-1728 AKRRERLS
+1728 ANRRGRLS
-1736 GSNSA
+1736 GA
-1741 QQFYNDADEAEAW
+1741 GLAHQYYNDAEEAEAW
-1754 IWEQE
+1754 IGEQE

-1779 HHMLLKQAVDDYADS
+1779 RHTVLKQAVDDYTDS
-1794 IKKLNGRAQKMFAE
+1794 IRKLADRAQKMFAE
-1808 DHPDGEG
+1808 DHPQGEE
-1815 IIRRQGR
+1815 IIRRQGQ
-1822 VDKQYAGLG
+1822 VEKQYAGLK
-1831 ELAEDRGRKLDHA
+1831 ELAEDRRKKLDHTF
-1844 YHHFLLSREVEDLE
+1844 HHFLLSREVEDLE
-1858 HWIAE
+1858 QWITE

-1874 QDLDHVSILRDK
+1874 QDLDHVTLLRDK
-1886 FREFARETG
+1886 FRDFARETG
-1895 MVGQERV
+1895 TAGQERV
-1902 DMVNLTIDELIEA
+1902 DLVNQTIDELIEA
-1915 GHVEAAA
+1915 GHGEAAA
-1922 MAEWKDT
+1922 MAEWKDG
-1929 INDSWADLLELIDT
+1929 INESWADLLELIDT

-1948 TASYELLKYFDDG
+1948 TTSYELLKYFDDG
-1961 KELVAQIHEKQKELP
+1961 KELVAQIHDKLEELP
-1976 EDVGE
+1976 DDVGE

-1994 AFERDITALGQQVQ
+1994 AFERDITALGKQVQ
-2008 QFQETAGRLH
+2008 QFQDTAARLH
-2018 AQYAGNRADAIQ
+2018 AQYAGVRADSIR
-2030 ATERAVVEAWKGLLD
+2030 ATERQVVEAWKGLLD
-2045 ACDGRRAQ
+2045 ACDGRRAR
-2053 LVDTAEKFRFF
+2053 LEDTADKFRFF
-2064 TMVRDLMAWMESTI
+2064 SLVRDLMAWMESII

-2105 EIEARGAKFTD
+2105 EMEARAVKFGD
-2116 CTDLGK
+2116 CTALGE
-2122 ALLTRKHRDSA
+2122 ALLTRKHRDSP
-2133 EIKEKLVQLMEKRK
+2133 EIKEKMQQLTEKRK
-2147 EMMFKWDDRW
+2147 EMMLKWDDRW
-2157 DWLRLLLEVCQFAR
+2157 DWLRLLMEVCQFAR
-2171 DASVAEAWLIA
+2171 DASVAEAWLVA

-2192 GHTVDEVEKLLKRHE
+2192 GYSVGEVEKLLKKHE

-2214 TWEERFCALER
+2214 TWEERFSALER
-2225 LTTLELLELRKQQQ
+2225 LTTLELLELRRQQQ
-2239 EMEQFIKEEQRS
+2239 ELEEVMKEGQRS
-2251 DKDSRRE
+2251 EKDSRRE
-2258 DTGFVEESSQIYT
+2258 DTGFVEESSQLFT
-2271 VEEQTLSGSGAVE
+2271 VEEQTLSGSG
-2284 PSSLVLEETADDA
+2284 LLEGGAGDS
-2297 TVPMVSEMR
+2297 TVPIESEMR
-2306 ESGSLELESS
+2306 ESGSLELEPS
-2316 VSAVMP
+2316 VSVLMAP
-2322 REAERA
+2322 EPERA
-2328 ATMPVEPLRGQTVLQ
+2328 ATMPPELPGAREPMGAQTVLQ
-2343 EGLLGRK
+2343 EGMLGRK
-2350 QDVEGSGKKAS
+2350 HDVDGSGKKAS
-2361 NRSWNNLYCVL
+2361 SRSWNSLYCVL
-2372 RPGHLSNYKD
+2372 KPGQIAAYKD
-2382 AKSFGHGVTYHGED
+2382 AKSYGHGVTYHAEE
-2396 PLSLSS
+2396 PLALANAS
-2402 ATWEILGNYKKKKHV
+2402 WEVLANYKKKKHV
-2417 AKLHLG
+2417 SKLRLA
-2423 DGSEYLFQCKDE
+2423 DGSEFLFQCKDE
-2435 EELQRWSQAMEKAI
+2435 EELQRWSQAMEKAV
-2449 QPLAA
+2449 QPQAA
-2454 EEASGPS
+2454 DEEASGPS
-2461 GAKAHSLPHPSSSSS
+2461 GPKAHSLPAPSSS

-2481 PGSAK
+2481 PGAAK

>member
-1 MSSPCLLSAA
+1 MTSTTDFDNAEITQQYSRINTRFDLPDGELDNDNSSA
-11 PVSQPRL
+11 RL
-18 REVKISLK
+18 FE
-26 AGGRETTTS
+26 
-35 HRSSSGTR
+35 
-43 EAPSRTYAPAER
+43 
-55 EAPVRGGVSSSRS
+55 RS
-68 RSTPPVHRAQ
+68 RIKA
-78 SKKTRG
+78 
-84 GSSRQQEREHHPERN
+84 
-99 GTLLHVPLAVAP
+99 LA
-111 AGLAPFSSSSSS
+111 
-123 SAACTPRRQRTSRS
+123 
-137 HPHPHPPSTP
+137 
-147 APILSSS
+147 
-154 SSSSSAKSMKRA
+154 
-166 RWLSFST
+166 
-173 SNICFNS
+173 
-180 LLEGRFRQ
+180 
-188 LQDEREAVQK
+188 DEREAVQK

-243 PTKGRM
+243 PTRGRM

-360 DLVEFNSLKKSNPT
+360 DLVDYNNLKRSNPT
-374 HNLHSAFNVAEQ
+374 HNLHNAFNVAEQ
-386 KLGVHKLLD
+386 RLGVTKLLD

-435 VLDHAIETGTMID
+435 VLDHAIETEKMID

-518 NNQRVYT
+518 NNQRVFT

-536 RAWERLEKAE
+536 RAWARLERAE
-546 HVRERVLR
+546 HERERVLR

-612 DISAYE
+612 DIAAYE
-618 ERVQALVVI
+618 ERVKSLVAI
-627 SKELESER
+627 SRELESER
-635 YHDAKRIDAWKD
+635 YHDAKRIDARKD
-647 NILRLWDYLQELLR
+647 NVLRLWDYLQELLK

-681 HIISWMDDMK
+681 YIISWMDDMK

-708 LLQKHALVEND
+708 LLQKHALLEND

-725 RVHNASAAALK
+725 RVHNASAAALQ

-749 VIRDRVQHLDQC
+749 VIRDRVQHLDLC

-774 RLEQSRRFWYFLWEV
+774 RLEQSRRFWNFLWEV

-798 KEQLFSSLD
+798 KEHLFSSLD
-807 YGKDL
+807 YGRDL

-822 SAFEDELGARRGN
+822 SAFEDELGARRAN
-835 LGQLLAE
+835 LEQVLAE
-842 GDKMIRAKHFGSPKV
+842 GGKMIQAKHFGSPKV
-857 QESMDDIG
+857 QESMDDLRR
-865 TQWQQLEEL
+865 QWEQLEEL

-907 QMSTDDVG
+907 QMSNEDVG
-915 HDEYTTQRQLKRH
+915 HDEYTTRRLLKRH

-935 IKSGATIDALSK
+935 IKNGATIEALSK

-967 DIKDLFMELLS
+967 DIKDLYMELLS

-984 KKLDDTMALY
+984 KKLEDTMALY
-994 TIFSETDACEI
+994 TIVSETDACEL

-1055 QLEDSRHPRTKE
+1055 RLEDSRHPRTKE

-1077 RWEAFKAMVED
+1077 R
-1088 KKKKVDSAVSL
+1088 KVDSAVSL
-1099 HSYRLDCDETET
+1099 HNYGLECDETEA
-1111 WIRDKTRVIEST
+1111 WIRDKTRLIEST

-1133 MTIQRKLFGME
+1133 MTIQRKLFGIE
-1144 RDLAAIED
+1144 RDLAAID
-1152 KLSFLRREADQL
+1152 AKMTFLRDEADQL
-1164 AQDHPENAADI
+1164 AEDHPENAADI
-1175 LARRGDLDAAWD
+1175 LARRGELDAAWD

-1220 FKTQKAVASEEMP
+1220 FKMQKAVASEELP

-1243 SLHDAVREDIN
+1243 SLHDAVREDIS
-1254 NHEEDYHRVKD
+1254 NHEEDYHRVRD
-1265 TGAQVMQGQEDDP
+1265 TGAQVTQGQEDDP

-1283 EQRLNGMDRGW
+1283 EQRLKGMDRGW

-1302 SRKNFLD
+1302 SRKNLLD

-1323 VEAILNNQ
+1323 VSAILNNQ

-1357 LSTMEANEDKIH
+1357 VSTMEANEDKID
-1369 GALQGGQRLV
+1369 GALQGGRRLV
-1379 DSDNLYSGKVQD
+1379 DSNNLYSEKVQD
-1391 KMDSILDRRDK
+1391 KMDSIQD
-1402 NKGRAQEVSEKLRD
+1402 RAQEVSEKLRD
-1416 NRDLRHFL
+1416 NRDLQHFL
-1424 QNTQDLTLWIN
+1424 QNTHDLTLWIN

-1477 QEGQELMEFKPEFEP
+1477 QEGQELMESKPEFEP
-1492 IVTEHLAK
+1492 IVTERLAK

-1527 FDQSQADMKKWLGEL
+1527 FDQSLADMKKWLGGL
-1542 QQQLQGGDE
+1542 QQQLQSGDE
-1551 DVRDLTKANILLK
+1551 DARDLTKANILLK
-1564 KHQMTENQVRDR
+1564 KHQEAVRR
-1576 AREMEELQ
+1576 
-1584 QAVTKHGGG
+1584 HGGG

-1608 RDFQQLLTPLAQR
+1608 SDFQQLLTPLAQR
-1621 KSKLEAARAVHQF
+1621 KGKLEAAKAVHQF

-1642 LWIEERMP
+1642 VSTWELPPPLEEGFSV
-1650 LATSDEHGHNLQTVQ
+1650 TSHFVSVSKLDCFVFSSR
-1665 MLQKKNQTLQREMEG
+1665 QTLQREIEG
-1680 HQPRVDEVVER
+1680 HQPRVDEVLER
-1691 GRTMAEAASAEG
+1691 GRRMAAAASAED
-1703 RPEADRITFQLKV
+1703 RPEAERIAGQLTE

-1721 DRLQDEM
+1721 ARLRDEM

-1736 GSNSA
+1736 GSNLA
-1741 QQFYNDADEAEAW
+1741 QQYYNDAGDAEAW
-1754 IWEQE
+1754 IGEQE

-1774 MLMLK
+1774 LLALK
-1779 HHMLLKQAVDDYADS
+1779 RHMVLKQAVDDYADA
-1794 IKKLNGRAQKMFAE
+1794 IQKLNGRAQKMFAE

-1815 IIRRQGR
+1815 IIRRQGQ
-1822 VDKQYAGLG
+1822 VDKQYAGLR
-1831 ELAEDRGRKLDHA
+1831 ELAEDRRRKLDHTF
-1844 YHHFLLSREVEDLE
+1844 HHFLLSREVEDLE

-1863 RDVVASSQEMG
+1863 RDMVASSQEMG
-1874 QDLDHVSILRDK
+1874 QDLDHVSLLRDK

-1902 DMVNLTIDELIEA
+1902 DMVNQTIDELIEA
-1915 GHVEAAA
+1915 GHCEAAA

-1961 KELVAQIHEKQKELP
+1961 KELVAQIHEKQNELP
-1976 EDVGE
+1976 DDVGE

-1994 AFERDITALGQQVQ
+1994 AFERDISALGKQVQ
-2008 QFQETAGRLH
+2008 QFQETAARLH
-2018 AQYAGNRADAIQ
+2018 AQYAGDRAEAIQ
-2030 ATERAVVEAWKGLLD
+2030 ATEREVVEAWKGLLD

-2064 TMVRDLMAWMESTI
+2064 TMVRDLMAWMESII

-2105 EIEARGAKFTD
+2105 EIEARGAKFND
-2116 CTDLGK
+2116 CIDLGK
-2122 ALLTRKHRDSA
+2122 TLLTRKHRDAA
-2133 EIKEKLVQLMEKRK
+2133 EVRPRQQRRLLFHPRK

-2171 DASVAEAWLIA
+2171 DASVAEAWLVA

-2192 GHTVDEVEKLLKRHE
+2192 GRTVDEVEKLLKRHE

-2214 TWEERFCALER
+2214 TWEERFSALER
-2225 LTTLELLELRKQQQ
+2225 LTTSRSHSALFTSLNMQDDFSVFFSLSRLIPSAIRHPYSIFY
-2239 EMEQFIKEEQRS
+2239 QF
-2251 DKDSRRE
+2251 
-2258 DTGFVEESSQIYT
+2258 
-2271 VEEQTLSGSGAVE
+2271 
-2284 PSSLVLEETADDA
+2284 SLVPVQSSPVRVRRRGRPA
-2297 TVPMVSEMR
+2297 TPRRPSWSPPSRSPSE
-2306 ESGSLELESS
+2306 
-2316 VSAVMP
+2316 P
-2322 REAERA
+2322 RLCCRRA
-2328 ATMPVEPLRGQTVLQ
+2328 RWAANMT
-2343 EGLLGRK
+2343 
-2350 QDVEGSGKKAS
+2350 
-2361 NRSWNNLYCVL
+2361 SWNSLYCVL
-2372 RPGHLSNYKD
+2372 KPAQLSAYKD
-2382 AKSFGHGVTYHGED
+2382 AKSFGHGATYHGED
-2396 PLSLSS
+2396 PLPLGN
-2402 ATWEILGNYKKKKHV
+2402 ATWEVLATYKKKKHV
-2417 AKLHLG
+2417 AKLRWEAISQFFLMVAGYSIALHA
-2423 DGSEYLFQCKDE
+2423 EYTYLHFI
-2435 EELQRWSQAMEKAI
+2435 S
-2449 QPLAA
+2449 
-2454 EEASGPS
+2454 
-2461 GAKAHSLPHPSSSSS
+2461 
-2476 AALPE
+2476 
-2481 PGSAK
+2481 
-2486 KDKEKMFS
+2486 
-2494 RFAKKK
+2494 

>member
-1 MSSPCLLSAA
+1 MTSTTDFDNVEITQQYSHINTRFDLSDEELDNDNSSA
-11 PVSQPRL
+11 RL
-18 REVKISLK
+18 FE
-26 AGGRETTTS
+26 
-35 HRSSSGTR
+35 
-43 EAPSRTYAPAER
+43 
-55 EAPVRGGVSSSRS
+55 RS
-68 RSTPPVHRAQ
+68 RIKA
-78 SKKTRG
+78 
-84 GSSRQQEREHHPERN
+84 
-99 GTLLHVPLAVAP
+99 LA
-111 AGLAPFSSSSSS
+111 
-123 SAACTPRRQRTSRS
+123 
-137 HPHPHPPSTP
+137 
-147 APILSSS
+147 
-154 SSSSSAKSMKRA
+154 
-166 RWLSFST
+166 
-173 SNICFNS
+173 
-180 LLEGRFRQ
+180 
-188 LQDEREAVQK
+188 DEREAVQK

-298 QIQDIVVETGQA
+298 QIQDIIVETGQA

-360 DLVEFNSLKKSNPT
+360 DLLDYNSLKRSNPT
-374 HNLHSAFNVAEQ
+374 HNLHNAFNVAEQ
-386 KLGVHKLLD
+386 KLGVTKLLD
-395 PEDVFTENPDEKSI
+395 PEDGNTI
-409 ITYVVAFYH
+409 
-418 YFSKMKQ
+418 
-425 LAVEGKRVGK
+425 
-435 VLDHAIETGTMID
+435 VLDHAIETEKMID

-536 RAWERLEKAE
+536 RAWERLERAE
-546 HVRERVLR
+546 HERERVLR

-586 LVAQDNF
+586 LVA
-593 GYDLPA
+593 
-599 VEAAK
+599 
-604 KKHDAIET
+604 
-612 DISAYE
+612 
-618 ERVQALVVI
+618 
-627 SKELESER
+627 
-635 YHDAKRIDAWKD
+635 
-647 NILRLWDYLQELLR
+647 
-661 ARGGRLDKNLTLQ
+661 
-674 RIFQEML
+674 
-681 HIISWMDDMK
+681 
-691 ARLLS
+691 RLLS

-725 RVHNASAAALK
+725 RVQNASAAALK
-736 FANGDSYKPCDPQ
+736 FANGDKVSKSSDCFFFAPSSGYKPCDPQ
-749 VIRDRVQHLDQC
+749 VIRDRVQHLELC
-761 YQELCALAAQRRA
+761 YQELCALAAQRKA
-774 RLEQSRRFWYFLWEV
+774 RLEQSRRFWNFLWEV

-798 KEQLFSSLD
+798 KEHIFSSLD

-822 SAFEDELGARRGN
+822 SAFEDELGARRAS
-835 LGQLLAE
+835 LEQVLSE
-842 GDKMIRAKHFGSPKV
+842 GDKMIQAKHFGSPKI
-857 QESMDDIG
+857 QECMDSIKR
-865 TQWQQLEEL
+865 QWQQLEEL
-874 AAFRKQNLQDTQR
+874 AAFRKQNLQDTQT

-893 DADELKAWLLDAKR
+893 DSDELKAWLLDAKR
-907 QMSTDDVG
+907 QMTSDEVG
-915 HDEYTTQRQLKRH
+915 HDEYTTQRQLKKH
-928 NDLRNEA
+928 NNLKNET
-935 IKSGATIDALSK
+935 IKNGATIEALSK
-947 QANALPEELLNTP
+947 QAGGLPEELQNTP

-967 DIKDLFMELLS
+967 DIKDLYMELMS

-994 TIFSETDACEI
+994 TIFSETDACEL
-1005 WMGQKETWLVGLEVP
+1005 WMGQKETWLVGLDVP

-1032 LSILAQDMANVQS
+1032 LSILAQEMTNVQS
-1045 RVDDVNKAVK
+1045 RVDNVNKAVK
-1055 QLEDSRHPRTKE
+1055 QLEDSRHPRTRE
-1067 VKECQTRLNT
+1067 VKECQARLNK

-1088 KKKKVDSAVSL
+1088 KKRKIDSALSL
-1099 HSYRLDCDETET
+1099 HNYGLECDETEA
-1111 WIRDKTRVIEST
+1111 WIKDKTRVIEST

-1133 MTIQRKLFGME
+1133 MTIQRKLFGIE
-1144 RDLAAIED
+1144 RDLAAID
-1152 KLSFLRREADQL
+1152 SKLTFLRKEADQL

-1175 LARRGDLDAAWD
+1175 LARRGELDAAWD
-1187 ALKKTLKDREDSLGE
+1187 TLKKTLKDREDSLGE
-1202 VSKLQT
+1202 LSKLQT

-1233 ATLPEAEEQL
+1233 ASLPEAEEQL

-1254 NHEEDYHRVKD
+1254 NHEEDYHRVRD
-1265 TGAQVMQGQEDDP
+1265 TGAQVTQGQEDDP

-1283 EQRLNGMDRGW
+1283 QQTLTGLDRGW
-1294 YELQKMWD
+1294 IELQKMWD

-1309 QGLGFQQFMRDGKA
+1309 QCVGFQQFVRDGKA

-1357 LSTMEANEDKIH
+1357 VSTMEANEDKID
-1369 GALQGGQRLV
+1369 GALQSGRRLV
-1379 DSDNLYSGKVQD
+1379 DSNNMYSGKVQE
-1391 KMDSILDRRDK
+1391 KMDSVQDRHSK
-1402 NKGRAQEVSEKLRD
+1402 NKRRAEEVSEKLRD
-1416 NRDLRHFL
+1416 NRDLQHFL
-1424 QNTQDLTLWIN
+1424 QNTQDLTVWIN

-1459 QAFMAELAS
+1459 QAFKAELAS

-1477 QEGQELMEFKPEFEP
+1477 QEGQELMESKPEFEP
-1492 IVTEHLAK
+1492 IVRERLAK

-1513 EKARLLFDANRSEL
+1513 EKDRLLFDANRSEL
-1527 FDQSQADMKKWLGEL
+1527 VDQSLAGMKKWLGEL
-1542 QQQLQGGDE
+1542 QQQIQSGDE
-1551 DVRDLTKANILLK
+1551 DVKDLTNANIHLK

-1576 AREMEELQ
+1576 GRELEELQ
-1584 QAVTKHGGG
+1584 EAVRKHGGS
-1593 REDQPELEAEQRALQ
+1593 REDQPELEAELQALQ

-1621 KSKLEAARAVHQF
+1621 KGKLEAAKAVHQF

-1650 LATSDEHGHNLQTVQ
+1650 LATSQEHGNNLQTVQ
-1665 MLQKKNQTLQREMEG
+1665 MLLKKNQTLQREIEG
-1680 HQPRVDEVVER
+1680 HQPRIDEVLER
-1691 GRTMAEAASAEG
+1691 GRRMASAAGAES
-1703 RPEADRITFQLKV
+1703 RPEASRIAAQLTE

-1721 DRLQDEM
+1721 ARLQDEM
-1728 AKRRERLS
+1728 RKRRERLN
-1736 GSNSA
+1736 GSSLA
-1741 QQFYNDADEAEAW
+1741 QQYYNDADEAEAW
-1754 IWEQE
+1754 IGEQE

-1779 HHMLLKQAVDDYADS
+1779 RHTILKQAVDDYSDS
-1794 IKKLNGRAQKMFAE
+1794 IQKLADRAQKMFAE
-1808 DHPDGEG
+1808 DRPDGEE
-1815 IIRRQGR
+1815 IIRRQGQ
-1822 VDKQYAGLG
+1822 VDKQYAGLK
-1831 ELAEDRGRKLDHA
+1831 ELAEDRRKKLDHT
-1844 YHHFLLSREVEDLE
+1844 YHHFLLSREVQDLE
-1858 HWIAE
+1858 QWIAE

-1874 QDLDHVSILRDK
+1874 QDLDHVTLLRDK
-1886 FREFARETG
+1886 FRDFARDTG
-1895 MVGQERV
+1895 MIGQERV
-1902 DMVNLTIDELIEA
+1902 DMVNQTIDELIEA
-1915 GHVEAAA
+1915 GHSEAAT
-1922 MAEWKDT
+1922 MAEWKDS

-1943 RAQLL
+1943 QKP
-1948 TASYELLKYFDDG
+1948 ASMCRGRVQKD
-1961 KELVAQIHEKQKELP
+1961 KQKELP

-1994 AFERDITALGQQVQ
+1994 AFERDITALGKQVQ
-2008 QFQETAGRLH
+2008 QFQETASRLH
-2018 AQYAGNRADAIQ
+2018 AQYAGDRADAIQ
-2030 ATERAVVEAWKGLLD
+2030 ATEREVVEAWKGLLD

-2064 TMVRDLMAWMESTI
+2064 TMVRDLMAWMESII

-2171 DASVAEAWLIA
+2171 DASVAEAWLVA
-2182 QEPYVTSRDL
+2182 QEPYVTSKDL

-2214 TWEERFCALER
+2214 TWEERFSALER
-2225 LTTLELLELRKQQQ
+2225 LTTVRLGNSGLP
-2239 EMEQFIKEEQRS
+2239 EEQERIGS
-2251 DKDSRRE
+2251 VDDRLPFCVAA
-2258 DTGFVEESSQIYT
+2258 GVVGVEEPAT
-2271 VEEQTLSGSGAVE
+2271 GSGAAE
-2284 PSSLVLEETADDA
+2284 PSSGLPEAAAGESTAPA
-2297 TVPMVSEMR
+2297 VSEMR
-2306 ESGSLELESS
+2306 ESASLDLEPS
-2316 VSAVMP
+2316 VSAVIP
-2322 REAERA
+2322 REPERA
-2328 ATMPVEPLRGQTVLQ
+2328 ATMPLEPLRAQAVLQ
-2343 EGLLGRK
+2343 EGMLGRK
-2350 QDVEGSGKKAS
+2350 LDVEGSGKKAS
-2361 NRSWNNLYCVL
+2361 NRSWNSLYCVL
-2372 RPGHLSNYKD
+2372 KPGQLSAYKD
-2382 AKSFGHGVTYHGED
+2382 AKSFGHGVTFHGED
-2396 PLSLSS
+2396 PLNLSRAS
-2402 ATWEILGNYKKKKHV
+2402 WEILSNYKKKKHV
-2417 AKLHLG
+2417 AKLRTSLC
-2423 DGSEYLFQCKDE
+2423 EPPLCVCFQ
-2435 EELQRWSQAMEKAI
+2435 EELQRWSQAMEKAV

-2454 EEASGPS
+2454 EEASGPP
-2461 GAKAHSLPHPSSSSS
+2461 GARAHSLPAPPPSSS
-2476 AALPE
+2476 AASSPPAAAPE
-2481 PGSAK
+2481 PGAAK
-2486 KDKEKMFS
+2486 KDKEKKFS